1 LQFEKLDLNVTVEI
15 DLESFSEQLRL
26 NMNLTLKTLEQIFL
40 SEPTMGS
47 RTLFVIEKFLLSY
60 FRFHFSERENNEYV
74 CNSFLL

>member
-40 SEPTMGS
+40 SGPTVGS
-47 RTLFVIEKFLLSY
+47 QTLFRIEKFLLS
-60 FRFHFSERENNEYV
+60 
-74 CNSFLL
+74 